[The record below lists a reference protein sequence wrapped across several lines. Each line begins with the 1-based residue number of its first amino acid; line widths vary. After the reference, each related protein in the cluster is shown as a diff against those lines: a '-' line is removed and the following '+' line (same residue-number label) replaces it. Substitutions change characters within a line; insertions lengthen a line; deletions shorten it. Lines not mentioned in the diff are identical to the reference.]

1 MTFKLPRP
9 NIKPVTK
16 LVENLLADF
25 LYRFKSIILPM
36 PSQLD
41 DVLANGATAVKTGE
55 GIPGLLVHK
64 PNLNDVVSQC
74 R

>member
-1 MTFKLPRP
+1 
-9 NIKPVTK
+9 
-16 LVENLLADF
+16 
-25 LYRFKSIILPM
+25 M

-41 DVLANGATAVKTGE
+41 DVLATGATAVETGE